1 MSILKSENDYRNYDN
16 FILDNQLEV
25 VLIGDKKA
33 TLSAVSLCVNCG
45 SFDDEIEGTA
55 HFLEHMLFMGNEKYP
70 DEKYY
75 GYFINSHNGF
85 SNAYT
90 AGDHTNFYYNID
102 SNYLVESFDVFSNF
116 FISPLFDESCLNRE
130 MNAVDSEHKKNLQD
144 DGWRNFQM
152 IKNICSDK
160 SPLSR
165 FSTGNLTTLNIP
177 NIRDKIIEYFERYYS
192 SNIMKLVVLYN
203 GTEDISKIKSEIQD
217 KFGQIKNKNVNIDR
231 NIVKSHLN
239 TNKLIKVLPIKDWDD
254 LIIVFELEISDTI
267 KNNNLLKY
275 VSYLLSHEG
284 EGTLANHLYKSGKIS
299 TMYASEECT
308 IGNYC
313 VYTVKFL
320 LNNTSEEM
328 IDYIL
333 DAFKKYI
340 NILIDATNDKKILS
354 LLEED
359 QFLNNQSFEN
369 YEISDE
375 ADYVSNL
382 CSNLIQYNSDR
393 KYLLKYNYVIAEFL
407 NNNEIIQNV
416 GRILD
421 CLNLDNNNFSLLS
434 ISNKYNSITDF
445 KEEHYYKIK
454 YTEEDLNLKKKSL
467 YSGLFQFPQLNK
479 YIIKDKSFVKDK
491 NYEIPKNVYS
501 KNNINS
507 YLKINTS
514 LNSKNSELYIQ
525 VTKNDIYNTPENYIL
540 YLFLVEYFDLFFV
553 SELFEIESANN
564 RVVFLVNKI
573 NYLINISSY
582 HSNIDK
588 ILDMVLNNMKG
599 LKDYIKK
606 DKTNFAIIKEKIQKS
621 LKNKKYD
628 APYQQSYT
636 REKEN
641 IYNKHYTTE
650 TLEKVVDTFNLD
662 DLQNFNMFNYSKIVI
677 YCEGNI
683 NKKSFDK
690 VNNIIYKNFI
700 LSEEKYDDINLNLD
714 IVNKIIKKD
723 YFIQNPNETNESIL
737 LNIFISNLYKDST
750 WISDYA
756 NLSVFD
762 NIISRDFFDQ
772 LRTKEQLGYIVKA
785 SNGKVGKNNNE
796 YSHYE
801 FLVQSNIKDAEYL
814 EERITNFIKEEIL
827 KIIKDLNKEELID
840 IITTIKEGLLKDFTN
855 IEESSLYY
863 YDKIIN
869 GNFNYNFNKIIA
881 SELDNVNKNSL
892 IAFYNKH
899 FNLEKFVSI
908 KIKKLNI

>member
-1 MSILKSENDYRNYDN
+1 MSIFKSDNDYRNYDN

-25 VLIGDKKA
+25 LLIEDKKA

-45 SFDDEIEGTA
+45 SYDDDIEGTA
-55 HFLEHMLFMGNEKYP
+55 HFLEHMLFMGNKKYP

-102 SNYLVESFDVFSNF
+102 SNYLIESFDVFSNF
-116 FISPLFDESCLNRE
+116 FISPLFDDSCLSRE

-165 FSTGNLTTLNIP
+165 FSTGNLATLNIP
-177 NIRDKIIEYFERYYS
+177 NIRNKIIEYFEKYYS

-203 GTEDISKIKSEIQD
+203 GTEDISKIKTEIQD
-217 KFGQIKNKNVNIDR
+217 KFGQIKNKNININR
-231 NIVKSHLN
+231 NIVKTHLN
-239 TNKLIKVLPIKDWDD
+239 TNKIIKVLPIKDWDD
-254 LIIVFELEISDTI
+254 LIIVFELEINDEI

-275 VSYLLSHEG
+275 ISYLLSHEG

-299 TMYASEECT
+299 SIYASEECI

-313 VYTVKFL
+313 VYTIKFL
-320 LNNTSEEM
+320 LNNTSDEI

-340 NILIDATNDKKILS
+340 NILIESTNDKKILS

-359 QFLNNQSFEN
+359 RFLNNQSFEN

-375 ADYVSNL
+375 ADHVSNL
-382 CSNLIQYNSDR
+382 CSNLIEYNSDR
-393 KYLLKYNYVIAEFL
+393 KYLLKYSYIIGEFM
-407 NNNEIIQNV
+407 NNTEIIKNI
-416 GRILD
+416 GAILNF
-421 CLNLDNNNFSLLS
+421 LNLDNNNFSLVS
-434 ISNKYNSITDF
+434 ISNNYSNITDY

-454 YTEEDLNLKKKSL
+454 YTEAELNFKSKSL
-467 YSGLFQFPQLNK
+467 FTGLFKFPQLNK

-491 NYEIPKNVYS
+491 SYDIPKNIYS

-507 YLKINTS
+507 YLKINRN

-525 VTKNDIYNTPENYIL
+525 VTKNDIYDTPENYIL

-553 SELFEIESANN
+553 SEVFEIECANN
-564 RVVFLVNKI
+564 RVVFLVNKN
-573 NYLINISSY
+573 NYLIHVSSY

-588 ILDMVLNNMKG
+588 ILDIILNNMKQ

-606 DKTNFAIIKEKIQKS
+606 DKTNFDIIKEKIQKS

-628 APYQQSYT
+628 SPYQQSYK

-650 TLEKVVDTFNLD
+650 LLETIVDKFNLD
-662 DLQNFNMFNYSKIVI
+662 NLQNFNFFNYAKIVV

-683 NKKSFDK
+683 NKESFEK
-690 VNNIIYKNFI
+690 INEIICSNFI
-700 LSEEKYDDINLNLD
+700 NRQENYEDINLNLD

-723 YFIQNPNETNESIL
+723 YDIQNPNETNECTL
-737 LNIFISNLYKDST
+737 LNIFISNLYKDSKWT
-750 WISDYA
+750 FDYA

-762 NIISRDFFDQ
+762 NIISREFFDH

-785 SNGKVGKNNNE
+785 NNGKLGKNNNE
-796 YSHYE
+796 YSYYE

-814 EERITNFIKEEIL
+814 EKRIIQFIQKEIP
-827 KIIKDLNKEELID
+827 IIINELNDKDLLD
-840 IITTIKEGLLKDFTN
+840 IITTIKEALLKEFN
-855 IEESSLYY
+855 NLEESSLYY

-869 GNFNYNFNKIIA
+869 GNFTYNFNKIIA
-881 SELDNVNKNSL
+881 SELDNVNKKSL
-892 IAFYNKH
+892 LVFYEKY
-899 FNLEKFVSI
+899 FNLSNYLSI
-908 KIKKLNI
+908 KIKKKS